1 MTLEQEKEA
10 WLWSASKLS
19 ILFEKLYY
27 VFKEVIEQN
36 NIQLT
41 KIFDEI
47 DFSNEKYQLFNEL
60 IKLFKLL
67 NFMCYQFLSAIL
79 AIMKLSTRKGPLIA
93 FDNYIILYI

>member
-10 WLWSASKLS
+10 WLWSASKHS

-41 KIFDEI
+41 KEQITQINAYNTWNIRAWEHRDEMSLDEFPNSRFFDSIMDWSE
-47 DFSNEKYQLFNEL
+47 DDV
-60 IKLFKLL
+60 LL
-67 NFMCYQFLSAIL
+67 Y
-79 AIMKLSTRKGPLIA
+79 
-93 FDNYIILYI
+93 